1 MQGKHTKLVSIKND
15 KPLLEKSTTGFKIWE
30 NDTSYK
36 FCDGKQTAWLYFTGF
51 HTQSDQEK
59 GALVIQ
65 EVQKQLH
72 FAQVKAVAEIEMS
85 SQ

>member
-51 HTQSDQEK
+51 HT
-59 GALVIQ
+59 
-65 EVQKQLH
+65 
-72 FAQVKAVAEIEMS
+72 
-85 SQ
+85 